1 MHGELSVHGRLSTG
15 FTRGIVLSLAAILAL
30 PIAAQDV
37 VHIRVDAGTRM
48 GPNPMIWPFFGYD
61 EPNYTYMKDGRKLL
75 SELSALSPVPVSVRT
90 HNLLTTGDGTAA
102 LKWGS
107 TNAYTEDANGN
118 PHYDWTIVNRIFDTY
133 VQRRMKPLVE
143 IGFMP
148 EALSSKPEPYRH
160 HWDPSQPYSTI
171 FTGWAQPPRDYRKWS
186 ELVFQWVKHC
196 VSRYGEKEV
205 ASWYWEVWNE
215 PDTPYWQGT
224 PAEYQKLYDYSAD
237 AVKRALPAIHIGGPA
252 STGPANPRAA
262 NFLREFLEHVTSGT
276 NYATGR
282 KGSPLDFITF
292 HAKGRPKIVNGHE
305 EMGSE
310 FQLRDVN
317 EGFKIVASFPD
328 LKKLPIVISES
339 DPEGCAACSIQYNP
353 QNSYR
358 NGTMYSSYTAA
369 TLARI
374 QELADRNGVN
384 LRGAL
389 TWAFEFE
396 NQPYFAGFRDL
407 ATNGIDKP
415 ALNVFRMLGMMEGD
429 RIRVE
434 SSRALP
440 LDEFVAKGVKAVPD
454 IDAMASRSAN
464 RISVLVW
471 NYHDDDVSAPE
482 AQVDL
487 EVKGVTA
494 RRVLVRQYRVDVE
507 HSNAYS
513 AWKAMGSPQS
523 PTPGQSKQLETAGQL
538 GTMGPPQWMEAKDGE
553 FDLTFALPRK
563 GVSLIQMS
571 W

>member
-1 MHGELSVHGRLSTG
+1 MKVFVS
-15 FTRGIVLSLAAILAL
+15 SLAAILAL
-30 PIAAQDV
+30 PVAAQEV
-37 VHIRVDAGTRM
+37 VHIRVDTGKVI

-75 SELSALSPVPVSVRT
+75 SELSALSPVSVSVRT

-118 PHYDWTIVNRIFDTY
+118 PHYDWTIVDRIFDTY
-133 VQRRMKPLVE
+133 VQRKMKPMVE

-148 EALSSKPEPYRH
+148 EALSSKPQPYRH

-196 VSRYGEKEV
+196 ISRYGEKEV

-224 PAEYQKLYDYSAD
+224 PAEYQKLYDYTAD
-237 AVKRALPAIHIGGPA
+237 AVKRALPAIHVGGPA

-262 NFLREFLEHVTSGT
+262 NFLRDFLEHVVNGT

-292 HAKGRPKIVNGHE
+292 HAKGRPKIVNGHV

-310 FQLRDVN
+310 FQLRDVD
-317 EGFKIVASFPD
+317 EGFKIVTSFQE
-328 LKKLPIVISES
+328 LKNLPIVITES

-353 QNSYR
+353 QNRYR

-374 QELADRNGVN
+374 QELADRDGVN

-415 ALNVFRMLGMMEGD
+415 VVNVFRMLGMMEGD

-434 SSRALP
+434 SSGAVALE
-440 LDEFVAKGVKAVPD
+440 EFVDKGVKSAPD
-454 IDAMASRSAN
+454 IDGVASRSAN
-464 RISVLVW
+464 RISVLMW
-471 NYHDDDVSAPE
+471 NYHDDDVNAPG

-487 EVKGVTA
+487 EVEGVPA
-494 RRVLVRQYRVDVE
+494 RRVLVRQYRVDDE

-513 AWKAMGSPQS
+513 AWKAFGSPQN
-523 PTPGQSKQLETAGQL
+523 PTPTQYRQLETAGQL
-538 GTMGPPQWMEAKDGE
+538 GTMGPPQRMDTKSGE
-553 FDLTFALPRK
+553 LDLKLALPRQA
-563 GVSLIQMS
+563 VSLIQLS